1 MNIRFSLL
9 DLDIN
14 TNLNTYGLF
23 LGNWMTI
30 DKTGRV
36 ASEDKSV
43 LRVEYSVITGW
54 ELEVFGFIIL

>member
-14 TNLNTYGLF
+14 TNQHIYGLF
-23 LGNWMTI
+23 LGNWLLI
-30 DKTGRV
+30 DATGKV

-43 LRVEYSVITGW
+43 LRIEYSIVTGL
-54 ELEVFGFIIL
+54 ELEVLGVTLI